1 MASSSLAPPP
11 PPPPAQQ
18 AQQAQ
23 QPGALTPGAA
33 AGVSLGVLAAS
44 NIYAMDQIKQGLA
57 ESGSCYTADF
67 QTNGKG
73 QHGRVWESSKGQNL
87 LCSYILE
94 LNTLDALKNWTPTD
108 QIGFSAAIALG
119 ARAFFAAFAGSETK
133 IKKPNDIYFSD
144 RKAGGILIENLV
156 RGKEW
161 TWTVIGIGM
170 NINQNSFSS
179 AAVNSVSSNPISLQE
194 ITNKSWDVKQMQKHL
209 SEALNN
215 AIQDWLIKGDEKTV
229 EALDAFCIEIN

>member
-1 MASSSLAPPP
+1 
-11 PPPPAQQ
+11 
-18 AQQAQ
+18 
-23 QPGALTPGAA
+23 
-33 AGVSLGVLAAS
+33 
-44 NIYAMDQIKQGLA
+44 MDQIKQGLA

-119 ARAFFAAFAGSETK
+119 ARAFFAGFAGSETK

>member
-1 MASSSLAPPP
+1 MSPATPNILIGAP
-11 PPPPAQQ
+11 
-18 AQQAQ
+18 
-23 QPGALTPGAA
+23 LIELSTID
-33 AGVSLGVLAAS
+33 ST
-44 NIYAMDQIKQGLA
+44 NIYAMRQIKEGLA
-57 ESGSCYTADF
+57 KSGSCYTADF
-67 QTNGKG
+67 QTHGKG
-73 QHGRVWESSKGQNL
+73 QHGRVWESSKGQNI

-94 LNTLDALKNWTPTD
+94 LKKLDAHKNWAPTD

-133 IKKPNDIYFSD
+133 IKKPNDIYFRD

-156 RGKEW
+156 RGQDW

-194 ITNKSWDVKQMQKHL
+194 ITNKSWDLKKMQQHL
-209 SEALNN
+209 SDALNM
-215 AIQDWLIKGDEKTV
+215 AIQDWMLKGDEKTV
-229 EALDAFCIEIN
+229 EALDALCIEIK

>member
-1 MASSSLAPPP
+1 MSPATPNILLGAPLIELSSIDS
-11 PPPPAQQ
+11 
-18 AQQAQ
+18 
-23 QPGALTPGAA
+23 T
-33 AGVSLGVLAAS
+33 

-57 ESGSCYTADF
+57 KSGSCYTADF

-170 NINQNSFSS
+170 NINQSSFSS

-194 ITNKSWDVKQMQKHL
+194 ITNKIWDLKQMQQHL
-209 SEALNN
+209 SEALSN
-215 AIQDWLIKGDEKTV
+215 AIQNWLQLG
-229 EALDAFCIEIN
+229 EAATLNQLEQYVIELDKK

>member
-1 MASSSLAPPP
+1 MSPATPNILLGAP
-11 PPPPAQQ
+11 
-18 AQQAQ
+18 
-23 QPGALTPGAA
+23 LIELSTID
-33 AGVSLGVLAAS
+33 ST

-119 ARAFFAAFAGSETK
+119 ARAFFAGFAGSETK

-194 ITNKSWDVKQMQKHL
+194 ITNKSWNVKQMQKHL

>member
-1 MASSSLAPPP
+1 MSPAAPN
-11 PPPPAQQ
+11 
-18 AQQAQ
+18 
-23 QPGALTPGAA
+23 
-33 AGVSLGVLAAS
+33 VILGVPLIELS
-44 NIYAMDQIKQGLA
+44 TIDSTNIYAMDQVHQGLA
-57 ESGSCYTADF
+57 ISGSCYTADF

-170 NINQNSFSS
+170 NINQSSFSS

-194 ITNKSWDVKQMQKHL
+194 ITNKRWDLKQMQKHL
-209 SEALNN
+209 SEALTM
-215 AIQDWLIKGDEKTV
+215 AIQSWLLEGDEKTIQ
-229 EALDAFCIEIN
+229 AFDAACIEIK

>member
-1 MASSSLAPPP
+1 LSPATPNILLGAP
-11 PPPPAQQ
+11 
-18 AQQAQ
+18 
-23 QPGALTPGAA
+23 LIELSTID
-33 AGVSLGVLAAS
+33 ST
-44 NIYAMDQIKQGLA
+44 NIYAMAQIKAGLA
-57 ESGSCYTADF
+57 KSGSCYTADF

-94 LNTLDALKNWTPTD
+94 LNTLDTLKNWTPAD

-119 ARAFFAAFAGSETK
+119 VRAFFAAFAGSETK

-156 RGKEW
+156 RGQEW

-170 NINQNSFSS
+170 NINQSAFSS
-179 AAVNSVSSNPISLQE
+179 AAVNKVSSNPISLQE
-194 ITNKSWDVKQMQKHL
+194 ITNKNWDVKQMQQHL
-209 SEALNN
+209 SDALNI
-215 AIQDWLIKGDEKTV
+215 AIQDWMMEGDEKTIQAFN
-229 EALDAFCIEIN
+229 ALCIEIK

>member
-1 MASSSLAPPP
+1 MSPATPNILLGAP
-11 PPPPAQQ
+11 
-18 AQQAQ
+18 
-23 QPGALTPGAA
+23 LIELSTID
-33 AGVSLGVLAAS
+33 ST
-44 NIYAMDQIKQGLA
+44 NIYAMAQIKAGLA
-57 ESGSCYTADF
+57 KSGSCYTADF

-73 QHGRVWESSKGQNL
+73 QHGRVWESTKGQNL

-94 LNTLDALKNWTPTD
+94 LNTLDALKNWTPAD

-133 IKKPNDIYFSD
+133 IKKPNVIYFSD

-156 RGKEW
+156 RGQEW

-170 NINQNSFSS
+170 NINQTEFSP
-179 AAVNSVSSNPISLQE
+179 AALNRVSSNPISLQE
-194 ITNKSWDVKQMQKHL
+194 ITNQSWDIKKMQQHL

-215 AIQDWLIKGDEKTV
+215 AIHDWLQFGE
-229 EALDAFCIEIN
+229 EAT

>member
-1 MASSSLAPPP
+1 LSPATPNILLGAP
-11 PPPPAQQ
+11 
-18 AQQAQ
+18 
-23 QPGALTPGAA
+23 LIELSTID
-33 AGVSLGVLAAS
+33 ST
-44 NIYAMDQIKQGLA
+44 NIYAMAQIKAGLA
-57 ESGSCYTADF
+57 KSGSCYTADF

-94 LNTLDALKNWTPTD
+94 LNTLDALKNWTPAD

-156 RGKEW
+156 RGQEW
-161 TWTVIGIGM
+161 TWAVIGIGM
-170 NINQNSFSS
+170 NINQTEFSPE
-179 AAVNSVSSNPISLQE
+179 ALNSVSSNPISLQE
-194 ITNKSWDVKQMQKHL
+194 ITNQSWDIKKMQEHL
-209 SEALNN
+209 SDALND
-215 AIQDWLIKGDEKTV
+215 AIHDWLLKGNEKCIELFETY
-229 EALDAFCIEIN
+229 CIEIK

>member
-1 MASSSLAPPP
+1 MS
-11 PPPPAQQ
+11 PA
-18 AQQAQ
+18 
-23 QPGALTPGAA
+23 TPN
-33 AGVSLGVLAAS
+33 VILGEPLIELS
-44 NIYAMDQIKQGLA
+44 TIDSTNIYAMAQIKQGLA
-57 ESGSCYTADF
+57 KSGSCFKADF

-94 LNTLDALKNWTPTD
+94 LKTLDALKNWSPTD

-119 ARAFFAAFAGSETK
+119 ARAFFAAFAGEETK

-161 TWTVIGIGM
+161 TWTVVGIGINM
-170 NINQNSFSS
+170 NQSSFSLAS
-179 AAVNSVSSNPISLQE
+179 VNRVSSNPISLQE
-194 ITNKSWDVKQMQKHL
+194 ITNKSWDLKQMQQHL
-209 SEALNN
+209 SESLSN
-215 AIQDWLIKGDEKTV
+215 AIQDWLKKGDEKTI
-229 EALDAFCIEIN
+229 ETLETFCIELK

>member
-1 MASSSLAPPP
+1 MSPATPNILLGAP
-11 PPPPAQQ
+11 
-18 AQQAQ
+18 
-23 QPGALTPGAA
+23 LIELSTID
-33 AGVSLGVLAAS
+33 ST

-57 ESGSCYTADF
+57 KSGSCYTADF

-73 QHGRVWESSKGQNL
+73 QHGRVWESSKGQNI

-119 ARAFFAAFAGSETK
+119 ARSFFAGFAGSETK

-161 TWTVIGIGM
+161 TWSVIGIGM
-170 NINQNSFSS
+170 NINQNAFSS

-215 AIQDWLIKGDEKTV
+215 AIQDWMIKGEEKTV
-229 EALDAFCIEIN
+229 EALDALCIEIN

>member
-1 MASSSLAPPP
+1 LSPATPNILLGAP
-11 PPPPAQQ
+11 
-18 AQQAQ
+18 
-23 QPGALTPGAA
+23 LIELSTID
-33 AGVSLGVLAAS
+33 ST
-44 NIYAMDQIKQGLA
+44 NIYAMAQIKAGLA
-57 ESGSCYTADF
+57 KSGSCYTADF

-94 LNTLDALKNWTPTD
+94 LNTLDALKKWTPAD
-108 QIGFSAAIALG
+108 QTGFSAAIALG

-156 RGKEW
+156 RGQEW

-170 NINQNSFSS
+170 NINQSAFSS
-179 AAVNSVSSNPISLQE
+179 AAVNKVSSNPISLQE
-194 ITNKSWDVKQMQKHL
+194 ITNKSWDVKQMQQHL
-209 SEALNN
+209 SEALNI
-215 AIQDWLIKGDEKTV
+215 AIQDWMMEGDEKTIQAFD
-229 EALDAFCIEIN
+229 ALCIEIK

>member
-1 MASSSLAPPP
+1 MSPATPNILLGAPFIE
-11 PPPPAQQ
+11 
-18 AQQAQ
+18 
-23 QPGALTPGAA
+23 LSTID
-33 AGVSLGVLAAS
+33 ST
-44 NIYAMDQIKQGLA
+44 NIYAMDQIKLGLA
-57 ESGSCYTADF
+57 KSGSCYTADF

-170 NINQNSFSS
+170 NINQSSFSS
-179 AAVNSVSSNPISLQE
+179 TAVNSVSSNPISLQE
-194 ITNKSWDVKQMQKHL
+194 ITNKIWDLKQMQQHL
-209 SEALNN
+209 SEALSN
-215 AIQDWLIKGDEKTV
+215 AIQNWLQLG
-229 EALDAFCIEIN
+229 EAATLNQLEQYVIELDKK

>member
-1 MASSSLAPPP
+1 MS
-11 PPPPAQQ
+11 PAT
-18 AQQAQ
+18 
-23 QPGALTPGAA
+23 PNILLGTPLIELTTID
-33 AGVSLGVLAAS
+33 ST

-57 ESGSCYTADF
+57 KSGSCYTADF

-73 QHGRVWESSKGQNL
+73 QHGRVWESFKGQNI

-94 LNTLDALKNWTPTD
+94 LKTLDALKNWTPTD

-119 ARAFFAAFAGSETK
+119 TRAFFAAFAGSETK

-161 TWTVIGIGM
+161 TWSVIGIGM
-170 NINQNSFSS
+170 NINQNAFSS

-194 ITNKSWDVKQMQKHL
+194 ITNKSWDLKEMQQHL
-209 SEALNN
+209 SAALNM
-215 AIQDWLIKGDEKTV
+215 AVQDWLQLG
-229 EALDAFCIEIN
+229 EAATLKVLEQNIIELDQL

>member
-1 MASSSLAPPP
+1 LSPATPNIILGAP
-11 PPPPAQQ
+11 
-18 AQQAQ
+18 
-23 QPGALTPGAA
+23 LIELSTID
-33 AGVSLGVLAAS
+33 ST
-44 NIYAMDQIKQGLA
+44 NIYAMAQIKEGMA
-57 ESGSCYTADF
+57 KSGSCYTADF

-94 LNTLDALKNWTPTD
+94 LNTLDTLKNWTPAD

-156 RGKEW
+156 RGQEW

-170 NINQNSFSS
+170 NINQSAFSS
-179 AAVNSVSSNPISLQE
+179 AAVNKVSSNPISLQE
-194 ITNKSWDVKQMQKHL
+194 ITNKSWDVKQMQQHL
-209 SEALNN
+209 SEALNI
-215 AIQDWLIKGDEKTV
+215 AIQDWMMEGDEKTIQAFD
-229 EALDAFCIEIN
+229 ALCIEIK

>member
-1 MASSSLAPPP
+1 MSPATPNILLGAP
-11 PPPPAQQ
+11 
-18 AQQAQ
+18 
-23 QPGALTPGAA
+23 LIELSTID
-33 AGVSLGVLAAS
+33 ST
-44 NIYAMDQIKQGLA
+44 NIYAMAQIKAGLA
-57 ESGSCYTADF
+57 KSGSCYTADF

-73 QHGRVWESSKGQNL
+73 QHGRVWESTKGQNL

-94 LNTLDALKNWTPTD
+94 LNTLDALKNWTPAD

-156 RGKEW
+156 RGQEW

-170 NINQNSFSS
+170 NINQTEFSPE
-179 AAVNSVSSNPISLQE
+179 ALNRVSSNPISLQE
-194 ITNKSWDVKQMQKHL
+194 ITNKSWDVKQMQQHL
-209 SEALNN
+209 SEALNI
-215 AIQDWLIKGDEKTV
+215 AIHDWLQFGEEATLKTL
-229 EALDAFCIEIN
+229 EQHIIELDQL

>member
-1 MASSSLAPPP
+1 LSPATPNILLGAP
-11 PPPPAQQ
+11 
-18 AQQAQ
+18 
-23 QPGALTPGAA
+23 LIELSTID
-33 AGVSLGVLAAS
+33 ST
-44 NIYAMDQIKQGLA
+44 NIYAMAQIRAGLA
-57 ESGSCYTADF
+57 KSGSCYTADF

-94 LNTLDALKNWTPTD
+94 LNTLDALKNWTPAD

-156 RGKEW
+156 RGQEW
-161 TWTVIGIGM
+161 TWAVIGIGM
-170 NINQNSFSS
+170 NINQTEFSP
-179 AAVNSVSSNPISLQE
+179 AALNSVSSNPISLQE
-194 ITNKSWDVKQMQKHL
+194 ITNQSWDVKKMQQHL
-209 SEALNN
+209 SEALND
-215 AIQDWLIKGDEKTV
+215 AIHDWLQFGEEATLKTL
-229 EALDAFCIEIN
+229 EQHIIELDQL

>member
-1 MASSSLAPPP
+1 MA
-11 PPPPAQQ
+11 
-18 AQQAQ
+18 
-23 QPGALTPGAA
+23 
-33 AGVSLGVLAAS
+33 
-44 NIYAMDQIKQGLA
+44 QIKAGLA
-57 ESGSCYTADF
+57 KSGSCYTADF

-94 LNTLDALKNWTPTD
+94 LNTLDALKKWTPAD
-108 QIGFSAAIALG
+108 QTGFSAAIALG

-156 RGKEW
+156 RGQEW

-170 NINQNSFSS
+170 NINQSAFSS
-179 AAVNSVSSNPISLQE
+179 AAVNKVSSNPISLQE
-194 ITNKSWDVKQMQKHL
+194 ITNKSWDVKQMQQHL
-209 SEALNN
+209 SEALNI
-215 AIQDWLIKGDEKTV
+215 AIQDWMMEGDEKTIQAFD
-229 EALDAFCIEIN
+229 ALCIEIK